1 MMPTFINPSDG
12 VGVGKLYFRRLKQE
26 TKCFFVH
33 EIEIFPIFQEIKF
46 FNTQTLK
53 HQKHIINKEILI
65 LEY

>member
-12 VGVGKLYFRRLKQE
+12 VGVGKLYFWRLKQE

-33 EIEIFPIFQEIKF
+33 EIEIFPIFQEIKA
-46 FNTQTLK
+46 LK
-53 HQKHIINKEILI
+53 HQKHIIKKEIKI